1 MCKRVRLWC
10 LGSCRRRRQ
19 SDRRGRAAGMVVS
32 SNHWAMVDAFA
43 ESCRAITQ
51 SCGGGCDDLLV
62 LSDEKDVVVVVV
74 AAAAAGMAIVVSLFS
89 VFAFPLTRPRK
100 RKEERS

>member
-1 MCKRVRLWC
+1 MCRRVRLWC

-51 SCGGGCDDLLV
+51 GCGGGCDDLLV
-62 LSDEKDVVVVVV
+62 LSDEKDVVVV